1 MSRRPVAGAWLPD
14 TAWYSAFMSSRL
26 AVSSFLLLLAACGS
40 SAAPSAGTPATT
52 AEPPAPRSTE
62 GSSALTAEECEKQG
76 GHVVG
81 DIGDGA
87 IHRPGYRCPG
97 SGEPPI
103 GPIKLEPG
111 RPVPIEGSVCC
122 R

>member
-1 MSRRPVAGAWLPD
+1 MTGAWLPD
-14 TAWYSAFMSSRL
+14 TAWYSAFMRKPL
-26 AVSSFLLLLAACGS
+26 AVLSSLLFLAACGGS
-40 SAAPSAGTPATT
+40 TPPAAGTPATAPATT
-52 AEPPAPRSTE
+52 AESPAPRSAE
-62 GSSALTAEECEKQG
+62 GGSALTAEECEKQG

-97 SGEPPI
+97 SGEPPV